1 MLSIFKVSLI
11 YIGIM
16 FLILVFLTPF
26 LWMGVTAFKPEG
38 EIFSKT
44 FMPSYFTI
52 SNFYRLF
59 SLVPFFRYYINSLI
73 ITVPLLTMSLFFS
86 SMAGFAFAGYD
97 FPLKSFLFTLSLS
110 TIMIP
115 FYVLLIPRFI
125 LIVHLK
131 LVDSYLALI
140 LPGLISPMGVFFVR
154 QYIIQSVPLELLD
167 SARIDGCSEFKIFW
181 QIILPLIKPAL
192 SALAI
197 FTFIGAW
204 NDFLW
209 PFIVIKTQWKFTLPL
224 GLQNLYGTYGL
235 EYGPVMA
242 GTFLVV
248 VPIIILYVL
257 LQKEFIRGLTLGAI
271 KG

>member
-1 MLSIFKVSLI
+1 MLNLSKLLI
-11 YIGIM
+11 CIGI
-16 FLILVFLTPF
+16 ISLVFIFLTPF
-26 LWMGVTAFKPEG
+26 LWMGITAFKPEG
-38 EIFSKT
+38 EIFSKS
-44 FMPSYFTI
+44 FIPSYFTTA
-52 SNFYRLF
+52 NFSRLF
-59 SLVPFFRYYINSLI
+59 SLVPFFRYYVNSFI
-73 ITVPLLTMSLFFS
+73 VAIPLLSMNLFFS

-97 FPLKSFLFTLSLS
+97 FPLKSFFFILSLS
-110 TIMIP
+110 TVMIP

-125 LIVHLK
+125 LIVQLR
-131 LVDSYLALI
+131 LTDSYLALI
-140 LPGLISPMGVFFVR
+140 LPALISPMGVFFVR

-167 SARIDGCSEFKIFW
+167 SARIDGCSEFRIFW
-181 QIILPLIKPAL
+181 QIILPLVKPAL

-197 FTFIGAW
+197 FTFMGAW

-242 GTFLVV
+242 GTFLAV
-248 VPIIILYVL
+248 VPILILYIF
-257 LQKEFIRGLTLGAI
+257 LQREFIHGLTLGAI